1 MIKKRSVNILGHQ
14 TSISMEKEFWDALK
28 AIADQKEISINAL
41 IANIDDDR
49 EGALEERGNLSSAIR
64 VYILKELQKK
74 SAIQTDLE

>member
-64 VYILKELQKK
+64 VYILKELQKN